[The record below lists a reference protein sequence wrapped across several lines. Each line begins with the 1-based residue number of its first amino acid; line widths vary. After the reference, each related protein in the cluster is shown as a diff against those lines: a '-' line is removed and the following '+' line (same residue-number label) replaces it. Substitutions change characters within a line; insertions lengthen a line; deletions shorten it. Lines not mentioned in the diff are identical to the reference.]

1 MSTFLGISMENWV
14 NIAGDCP
21 MSFELVNR
29 ETQIEL
35 GHGAGALHL
44 VLTPDALAK
53 LANLTDTAL
62 AQLRQQGDA

>member
-1 MSTFLGISMENWV
+1 MSTFLGIALDNWV

-21 MSFELVNR
+21 MSFETINR

-35 GHGAGALHL
+35 GHGAGSLHL

-53 LANLTDTAL
+53 LANLTEA
-62 AQLRQQGDA
+62 AVSQVRSGQ